1 METIIV
7 KARWFISFI
16 LGWLVVSSIYAEP
29 LSDSQELKAKALE
42 QRLQRLEAL
51 VKQQQLLIEQ
61 LQANDQMAES
71 SASAGSDTEPMSDM
85 AESES
90 AGLDISGFFDVQ
102 ARSDNRS
109 EQTFELGDL
118 EVDLEYVH
126 DEHYSASAALVWDGE
141 ESADVAVAIVDYHLF
156 NDNIPPR
163 GRIFSEPGF
172 HIQLGRFDV
181 PFGADYQYF
190 ASVDRPNITAPLTTQ
205 RIQDGGYNG
214 DGMRAY
220 GTWKKIDGAL
230 FWTNSLYADS
240 GYTAGGRIG
249 LSLSHTTYSFHQR
262 DNSRDIELG
271 FSYLQDRDG
280 DGNRRDR
287 VYAADLTL
295 RYKAISL
302 VAEYF
307 DRNNDESSSNQTAAG
322 LMEGDETA
330 YHLSLLADMQAL
342 WHQPLRLFGRYE
354 RWMPDYDFIPDAE
367 DDAVL
372 YSVQDLS
379 RVTLGMNY
387 QFTDYFQLKFEYY
400 DYLDDD
406 TEEPDFEKSLG
417 LVQVVVN
424 F

>member
-1 METIIV
+1 MNLKVQGVVFILLGLSIVLPV
-7 KARWFISFI
+7 KAESMPNTHE
-16 LGWLVVSSIYAEP
+16 AEIR
-29 LSDSQELKAKALE
+29 LLE
-42 QRLQRLEAL
+42 QRLKRLETL

-61 LQANDQMAES
+61 LQTVAKVEDSVQSEVMASEPATEVAENES
-71 SASAGSDTEPMSDM
+71 S
-85 AESES
+85 
-90 AGLDISGFFDVQ
+90 GLDISGFFDVQ
-102 ARSDNRS
+102 ARSVNRS

-141 ESADVAVAIVDYHLF
+141 ETADLAVAVIDYHLF
-156 NDNIPPR
+156 DDNIPPR

-172 HIQLGRFDV
+172 HLQLGRFDI

-214 DGMRAY
+214 DGIRSY
-220 GTWKKIDGAL
+220 GTWKSIDGAL
-230 FWTNSLYADS
+230 FWTNSLYAES

-249 LSLSHTTYSFHQR
+249 LNFDHTTYSFHQR
-262 DNSRDIELG
+262 ESKRDIELG

-280 DGNRRDR
+280 AGNRRNR

-295 RYKAISL
+295 RYEPITL

-307 DRNNDESSSNQTAAG
+307 DRNDHDSPNDETDAE
-322 LMEGDETA
+322 LIDRDETA
-330 YHLSLLADMQAL
+330 YHLSLFADMQTL
-342 WHQPLRLFGRYE
+342 LHHPLSLFGRYE
-354 RWMPDYDFIPDAE
+354 RWMPDYEFIPDAE
-367 DDAVL
+367 DETVQ
-372 YSVQDLS
+372 YHVQDLS
-379 RVTLGMNY
+379 RLTLGLNY
-387 QFTDYFQLKFEYY
+387 RFTDYFQLKLEYY
-400 DYLDDD
+400 DYLGDE

>member
-1 METIIV
+1 MIVRASWIVCLLLGSIVVPTIH
-7 KARWFISFI
+7 
-16 LGWLVVSSIYAEP
+16 AEALP
-29 LSDSQELKAKALE
+29 DAQDAKTRALE
-42 QRLQRLEAL
+42 QRLQRLETL

-61 LQANDQMAES
+61 LQAKDKVVEQYGVSEPVSAES
-71 SASAGSDTEPMSDM
+71 MSEGVETDNT
-85 AESES
+85 
-90 AGLDISGFFDVQ
+90 GLDISGFFDIQ

-118 EVDLEYVH
+118 EVDLEFVH

-141 ESADVAVAIVDYHLF
+141 ETADVAVAIVDYHLF
-156 NDNIPPR
+156 DDNIPPR

-172 HIQLGRFDV
+172 HLQLGRFDV

-214 DGMRAY
+214 DGVRAY
-220 GTWKKIDGAL
+220 GTWKNLDGAL

-240 GYTAGGRIG
+240 GYAAGGRIG
-249 LSLSHTTYSFHQR
+249 LSMSHTKYSFHQR

-271 FSYLQDRDG
+271 ISYLQDRDG
-280 DGNRRDR
+280 SGNRRNR

-295 RYKAISL
+295 RYEAITL

-307 DRNNDESSSNQTAAG
+307 DRNNDSPKGEAADS
-322 LMEGDETA
+322 LAEYDETA
-330 YHLSLLADMQAL
+330 FHLSLIADMQAL
-342 WHQPLRLFGRYE
+342 WHRPLSLFARYE

-367 DDAVL
+367 DDTVL
-372 YSVQDLS
+372 YRVDDLS
-379 RVTLGMNY
+379 RMTLGMNY
-387 QFTDYFQLKFEYY
+387 RFTDYFQLKLEYY
-400 DYLDDD
+400 DYLGED
-406 TEEPDFEKSLG
+406 TEEPDFEESLG